1 MYFFSKGIVFVCKL
15 PTWKLTFYMEKFIFQ
30 VLRWF
35 IMIKNSIFLPNAINQ
50 NQFAW
55 YNPWQI
61 IIIWCRCVCKL
72 LNFCPI
78 VFNWISVQ
86 SDFYHVCIAI
96 SGIKKCLNYKIKKH
110 IFRCLNGYSQNISP
124 NISLISVLQLFQ
136 NMTINLKNNMCLNQW

>member
-96 SGIKKCLNYKIKKH
+96 LGIKKCLNYKIEKKYIPMFEW
-110 IFRCLNGYSQNISP
+110 IFTKYQSKYITHFCTTIISEHDHQFEK
-124 NISLISVLQLFQ
+124 II
-136 NMTINLKNNMCLNQW
+136 CA

>member
-1 MYFFSKGIVFVCKL
+1 ML

-96 SGIKKCLNYKIKKH
+96 LGIKKCLNYKIKKN
-110 IFRCLNGYSQNISP
+110 IYSDVWMDIHK
-124 NISLISVLQLFQ
+124 ISVQIYHSFLYYNYFR
-136 NMTINLKNNMCLNQW
+136 TWPSIWKNNICLNQW